1 MRDQRISRHYGTAF
15 IATVALV
22 FATWVSAAPE
32 FPQLTGRVV
41 DNANLL
47 TTATR
52 QAISEQLKAHENA
65 SGNQVVVATV
75 SNLQG
80 YPIEEFGYQLGRH
93 WALGEQGKDNG
104 VLLLVA
110 QSERKLRI
118 DVGYGLESVLTDAIS
133 KTIIEADILPHFKKG
148 DYDAGVNAGASAILR
163 ALGGQYQTNSKNK
176 SGQKKLLPMFIF
188 FFIVAALQIRR
199 AFGRRRRG
207 VMGSVLGGSVIGS
220 SDPGRGSFG
229 AGGGGFSG
237 GGGGFGGGG
246 ASGGW

>member
-1 MRDQRISRHYGTAF
+1 MRNQLISRHCGVAF
-15 IATVALV
+15 IATVVLV
-22 FATWVSAAPE
+22 FASWVSAAPK

-47 TTATR
+47 TPATR
-52 QAISEQLKAHENA
+52 QAITDQLKAHEDA
-65 SGNQVVVATV
+65 TGNQVVVATV
-75 SNLQG
+75 SNLQE

-118 DVGYGLESVLTDAIS
+118 DVGYGLESILTDAIS
-133 KTIIEADILPHFKKG
+133 KTIIEADILPHFRNG
-148 DYDAGVNAGASAILR
+148 DYDTGVNAGTAAILR
-163 ALGGQYQTNSKNK
+163 ALGGQYQTKSKKK

-199 AFGRRRRG
+199 AFGRRQRG
-207 VMGSVLGGSVIGS
+207 VTGSVLGGSVIGS
-220 SDPGRGSFG
+220 SNPGHGSFG
-229 AGGGGFSG
+229 GGSGGFSG